1 MKKGGAMSE
10 IIIEAVK
17 VSKNF
22 GGLKAVNEVDLQ
34 IKKGQIYSIIGP
46 NGAGKTTF
54 FNCVSGFYTPE
65 TGDILYYGTPI
76 QGNPTNFIASI
87 GISRTYQN
95 VRLFG
100 TLTAMENVLIGLHNK
115 LNWLDAL
122 IHSPRFT
129 RENTWSLQEA
139 YRLLDFVG
147 LKGYGDFLASNMPYG
162 MQRRLEIA
170 RALANNPRLL
180 LLDEPTAG
188 MNIQETTDI
197 TQFIK
202 RLRDELDIT
211 ILLIEHDM
219 KVVMDISDRITVLDY
234 GTKIAEGSPKE
245 IQSNKRVIEA
255 YLGPG
260 GAALAEKYRT
270 QRRKINA

>member
-1 MKKGGAMSE
+1 MAE

-34 IKKGQIYSIIGP
+34 IPQGSIYSIIGP
-46 NGAGKTTF
+46 NGAGKTTL
-54 FNCVSGFYTPE
+54 FNCISGFYTPE
-65 TGDILYYGTPI
+65 SGDILYYGASI
-76 QGNPTNFIASI
+76 QGMPTDFIASQ

-100 TLTAMENVLIGLHNK
+100 NLTAMENILIGLHTK
-115 LNWLDAL
+115 LKSNWMDAL
-122 IHSPRFT
+122 IHSPRFVS
-129 RENTWSLQEA
+129 EDKWSMQEA
-139 YRLLDFVG
+139 VRLLDFVG
-147 LKGYGDFLASNMPYG
+147 LKGYGDFLASNLPYG

-188 MNIQETTDI
+188 MNIQETTDL
-197 TQFIK
+197 TQFIN
-202 RLRDELDIT
+202 RLREQLDIT
-211 ILLIEHDM
+211 IILIEHDM
-219 KVVMDISDRITVLDY
+219 KVVMGISDRISVLDY
-234 GTKIAEGSPKE
+234 GIKIAEGTPKE
-245 IQSNKRVIEA
+245 IQANARVIEA

-260 GAALAEKYRT
+260 GAALAEKYQN
-270 QRRKINA
+270 QRQNSHA

>member
-1 MKKGGAMSE
+1 MSE
-10 IIIEAVK
+10 FIIEAVK
-17 VSKNF
+17 VSKSF

-34 IKKGQIYSIIGP
+34 IPQGSIYSIIGP

-54 FNCVSGFYTPE
+54 FNCLSGFYTPE

-76 QGNPTNFIASI
+76 QGMPTDFIAEQ

-95 VRLFG
+95 VRLFSE
-100 TLTAMENVLIGLHNK
+100 LTAMENVLIGLHNK
-115 LNWLDAL
+115 QNTNWLDAL
-122 IHSPRFT
+122 LHSPRFG
-129 RENTWSLQEA
+129 REDKWSLREA
-139 YRLLDFVG
+139 VRLLEFVG
-147 LKGYGDFLASNMPYG
+147 LQGYGDFLAFNLPYG
-162 MQRRLEIA
+162 LQRRLEIA

-202 RLRDELDIT
+202 KLRDELEIT

-219 KVVMDISDRITVLDY
+219 KVVMGISDGITVLDY
-234 GTKIAEGSPKE
+234 GTKIAEGSPEE
-245 IQSNKRVIEA
+245 IQSNSRVIEA

-260 GAALAEKYRT
+260 GAALAEKYQN
-270 QRRKINA
+270 QRRKNNA

>member
-115 LNWLDAL
+115 LNSNWLDAL

-219 KVVMDISDRITVLDY
+219 KVVMDISDRIRFWTMAQRL
-234 GTKIAEGSPKE
+234 PKAHRKK
-245 IQSNKRVIEA
+245 SRVIN
-255 YLGPG
+255 G
-260 GAALAEKYRT
+260 
-270 QRRKINA
+270 